1 MRVWK
6 GTVVLLIVV
15 LSAGAACAQS
25 QEPVR
30 FAVHGATSTFEA
42 YRALLERFTEETG
55 IPAEVVPTGGS
66 AIAGKW
72 EQIVVWTAAGL
83 SPDIVSG
90 VSTEFGQYAINGM
103 LTPLDPYIER
113 DGVDMN
119 QVLPAFADALKYDGK
134 QYIMPYGSS
143 GMVWMYNRDR
153 FEMAGLPQPPANAG
167 PDWTLDDLREAARR
181 LTTWDGDRI
190 TAWGIAGWP
199 TAEEW
204 QTVPYAFGGRWL
216 SDDLLTFLGTS
227 EKTITAYETYVELAY
242 EDQVLNPN
250 GGQGGHPNFQSGRD
264 GMAGVGT
271 WIVPRMQGQPVNW
284 DFMPWFQYEDEKPA
298 GVLFPIGYG
307 ILSASQNKENAWELI
322 KWLTFNAQANF
333 DYAYAAGAIPSNVD
347 NLVPWMEHQ
356 ETIYGPDLRVE
367 ILAEQAQMY
376 NAVIEARMTPAYDKI
391 DPLLRATHQSIIT
404 RQQDARSA
412 LMSVESVINQMLR
425 EAWQ

>member
-1 MRVWK
+1 MRLMK
-6 GTVVLLIVV
+6 ATLLTLVI
-15 LSAGAACAQS
+15 LLASAPLFAQS
-25 QEPVR
+25 QQPVR

-42 YRALLERFTEETG
+42 YRELLERFTEETG

-72 EQIVVWTAAGL
+72 EQIIVWTSAGL

-113 DGVDMN
+113 DGVDMG
-119 QVLPAFADALKYDGK
+119 QVLPAFADALKYNGQ

-143 GMVWMYNRDR
+143 AMVWMYNRDR
-153 FEMAGLPQPPANAG
+153 FEMTGMQQPPATWG
-167 PDWTLDDLREAARR
+167 SDWTLDHLREAARK
-181 LTTWDGDRI
+181 LTTWDADRI

-216 SDDLLTFLGTS
+216 SDDLMTFLGTS
-227 EKTITAYETYVELAY
+227 ERTINAYETYVDLAY
-242 EDQVLNPN
+242 EDQVLNPG

-264 GMAGVGT
+264 GMAAVGT
-271 WIVPRMQGQPVNW
+271 WIVPRMKGQPVNW
-284 DFMPWFQYEDEKPA
+284 DFMPWFQYENEQPA

-322 KWLTFNAQANF
+322 KWLTFNAPANF
-333 DYAYAAGAIPSNVD
+333 DYAYAAGAIPSNIE
-347 NLVPWMEHQ
+347 NLVPWIEYQ
-356 ETIYGPDLRVE
+356 KSVFGPDLRVE

-376 NAVIEARMTPAYDKI
+376 NAVIEARMTPAYGTI
-391 DPLLRATHQSIIT
+391 DPLLHATHQSIIS

-412 LMSVESVINQMLR
+412 LTAVEAVVNQMLR
-425 EAWQ
+425 DAW